1 MQKSLLLMCTFRY
14 PQSIDMR
21 LLHDVGE
28 HLPGDIAGRTLLA
41 EHVTWH
47 TMLER
52 LYTEGLGISR
62 YNNYT
67 GRMARQMAHRYPH
80 MNVLEIGGSHKSTK
94 DSNRLIIYERGW
106 YW

>member
-1 MQKSLLLMCTFRY
+1 MK
-14 PQSIDMR
+14 

-28 HLPGDIAGRTLLA
+28 HLPGDITGRKLLA
-41 EHVTWH
+41 ERATWH
-47 TMLER
+47 TTLER

-80 MNVLEIGGSHKSTK
+80 MNFLEIGGSRNSIE
-94 DSNRLIIYERGW
+94 RLQSANHL
-106 YW
+106 